1 MKDFEAMKTGKS
13 AIRPWLI
20 FPYKENILLD
30 LLSSMAC
37 VVSCPNRTKNLECYL
52 TFKCVHPLACSRT
65 KPAGK
70 LRRLMPSFGCILA
83 VRLKK
88 YFFRNKT
95 FLFFKIE
102 SWTFQV
108 QFEIKIR
115 ETSQNFNSLSLFRQ
129 LLFNFFFYPLYD
141 WVETLWGFTILI
153 FKQTLNIFAFYLEKQ
168 KSFIPKKIWS
178 KP

>member
-65 KPAGK
+65 KPAEGFVVEGLYKK
-70 LRRLMPSFGCILA
+70 LGQQA
-83 VRLKK
+83 
-88 YFFRNKT
+88 
-95 FLFFKIE
+95 
-102 SWTFQV
+102 
-108 QFEIKIR
+108 
-115 ETSQNFNSLSLFRQ
+115 
-129 LLFNFFFYPLYD
+129 
-141 WVETLWGFTILI
+141 G
-153 FKQTLNIFAFYLEKQ
+153 
-168 KSFIPKKIWS
+168 
-178 KP
+178 

>member
-115 ETSQNFNSLSLFRQ
+115 ETSQNFNSFSLFRQ
-129 LLFNFFFYPLYD
+129 LLFSSFFIGCLIEFKFCKVSRNSISNWTCKFQPS
-141 WVETLWGFTILI
+141 IL
-153 FKQTLNIFAFYLEKQ
+153 KN
-168 KSFIPKKIWS
+168 KKV
-178 KP
+178 

>member
-1 MKDFEAMKTGKS
+1 MKTGKS

-83 VRLKK
+83 VWPKK
-88 YFFRNKT
+88 
-95 FLFFKIE
+95 
-102 SWTFQV
+102 
-108 QFEIKIR
+108 
-115 ETSQNFNSLSLFRQ
+115 
-129 LLFNFFFYPLYD
+129 NFFLVIKLFCFSRQKAETFRFSSKFKFVKPHKISTHLDYSDNCYFHVFYQLSD
-141 WVETLWGFTILI
+141 
-153 FKQTLNIFAFYLEKQ
+153 
-168 KSFIPKKIWS
+168 
-178 KP
+178 